1 MNLLDALLR
10 PSELAPAQSVGD
22 WWRHQQQL
30 LTPARATA
38 DIALLGGHRAD
49 RLAWAFASGYHAA
62 LLRLLPDAPRDRR
75 LALCVTEAG
84 GAHPKVLNTI
94 LWRDGEQL
102 RLRGEKSFV
111 TLGSFAERLLI
122 IASEGEDEDGRKRL
136 RAVWVDAGAEGV
148 EVEDLPAFPIVPEI
162 PHALVRLQDAPVSPQ
177 AVLAGDAWS
186 QVVKPFRTVED
197 IHVNAALVGFLLN
210 MGSQNRW
217 PGSLIER
224 LLALALSL
232 RALAE
237 APPERPETHLALAGA
252 LELARSLLGEA
263 DWSAVGE
270 DIRER
275 WARDQALLRV
285 ASKAREARR
294 AAAWEAVAHEE

>member
-1 MNLLDALLR
+1 MTLFEALLR
-10 PSELAPAQSVGD
+10 QNELPPARSVGD
-22 WWRHQQQL
+22 WWQHQQSL
-30 LTPARATA
+30 MRPEWATA

-62 LLRLLPDAPRDRR
+62 LLRMLPDSPRDRR

-84 GAHPKVLNTI
+84 GAHPKALQTT
-94 LWRDGEQL
+94 LWRDGDQL

-122 IASEGEDEDGRKRL
+122 IASEGEDEQGRKRL
-136 RAVWVDAGAEGV
+136 RAVWVDSQAEGV

-162 PHALVRLQDAPVSPQ
+162 PHALVRLHDAPVSAP
-177 AVLAGDAWS
+177 AVLAGDAWTR
-186 QVVKPFRTVED
+186 VVKPFRTVED

-210 MGSQNRW
+210 IASQYRW
-217 PGSLIER
+217 PASLIER
-224 LLALALSL
+224 LLSLALSL

-237 APPERPETHLALAGA
+237 APPDRPETHLALAGA
-252 LELARSLLGEA
+252 LELARALVAET
-263 DWSAVGE
+263 DWSAVDEGS
-270 DIRER
+270 REL
-275 WARDQALLRV
+275 WTRDQALLRV

-294 AAAWEAVAHEE
+294 VAAWEAIAR